1 MKLALL
7 GYGKMGKTIER
18 LANERG
24 HSIVF
29 KSSSNMSQGSINESD
44 VAIDFSTPKTA
55 ARNIKACLE
64 LGIPVVSGTT
74 GC

>member
-29 KSSSNMSQGSINESD
+29 KSSSNMSQGSLSEAD

-55 ARNIKACLE
+55 ARNIKACR
-64 LGIPVVSGTT
+64 PVCSYKV
-74 GC
+74 